1 MTAYAF
7 LHVAISF
14 LIIGSLALMVARI
27 YLPWVRQPKEAV
39 LLSYVVP
46 FRLRVRMQRANIY
59 GLTVL
64 LVLGTVGR
72 WIAPVALLLAIASMV
87 AILAMPVRYTFTTTG
102 IMLGRTPIY
111 AWTMFGA
118 MEQRP
123 ARVHLVGTDD
133 WRPLD
138 VWLPY
143 APNDARVL
151 VLIRRCL
158 PAVAPKRS
166 KRQALATSRAA
177 VTTRR

>member
-14 LIIGSLALMVARI
+14 LIIGSLALMVSRI

-59 GLTVL
+59 GLAVL
-64 LVLGTVGR
+64 LVLGTIGH
-72 WIAPVALLLAIASMV
+72 WIAPTALLLALGSTLL
-87 AILAMPVRYTFTTTG
+87 ILAVPVRYTLTTTG
-102 IMLGRTPIY
+102 IMLGRTPMY
-111 AWTMFGA
+111 AWTMFGE
-118 MEQRP
+118 MEPRP

-138 VWLPY
+138 VWLPR
-143 APNDARVL
+143 PPDDARAL
-151 VLIRRCL
+151 VMIRRCL

-166 KRQALATSRAA
+166 KRRQLAASRAA